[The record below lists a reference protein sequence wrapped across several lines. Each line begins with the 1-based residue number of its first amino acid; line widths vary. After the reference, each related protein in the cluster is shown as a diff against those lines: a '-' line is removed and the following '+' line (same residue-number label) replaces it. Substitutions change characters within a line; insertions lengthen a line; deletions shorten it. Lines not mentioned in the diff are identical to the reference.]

1 MKLCYSIGE
10 ADRTFCGEISRLASA
25 GANGRNISAND
36 SFNIG
41 WRHIAKKELSAN
53 MYSDSE
59 ICFISIFAVG
69 FINDY
74 VQGNQFGKVVHD

>member
-1 MKLCYSIGE
+1 MPL
-10 ADRTFCGEISRLASA
+10 
-25 GANGRNISAND
+25 ND

-74 VQGNQFGKVVHD
+74 VQGNQFSKVVHD